1 MKKSASK
8 YDGLLSLAGGLA
20 KRVIA
25 PVDPDLIK
33 KGLMQVWDLKS
44 ISKDLVDSLVA
55 RALKQ
60 KDEII
65 EVMANELSKFLQ
77 RIDVSEELKNMMN
90 DLTIHV
96 DATVELKRRSTGK
109 SAGKFSKTFQV
120 NKKSS
125 GKKSRKK

>member
-1 MKKSASK
+1 VKKSESK
-8 YDGLLSLAGGLA
+8 YDGILSLAGGLA
-20 KRVIA
+20 KKVIS
-25 PVDPDLIK
+25 PVDPEFIK
-33 KGLMQVWDLKS
+33 KGILQVWDLKS

-65 EVMANELSKFLQ
+65 EVMANEFSKFLQ

-90 DLTIHV
+90 DLSIHV
-96 DATVELKRRSTGK
+96 DATIELKRRSTGK
-109 SAGKFSKTFQV
+109 SAGKFSNAFQIQ
-120 NKKSS
+120 KPS